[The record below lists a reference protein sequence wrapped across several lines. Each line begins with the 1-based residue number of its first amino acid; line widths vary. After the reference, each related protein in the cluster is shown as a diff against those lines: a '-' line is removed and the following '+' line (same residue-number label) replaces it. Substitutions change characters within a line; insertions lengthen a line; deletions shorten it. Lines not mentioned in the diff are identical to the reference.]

1 MQIILIG
8 LRFHFRYF
16 LRYSLTMISLTIIKI
31 FLIHTTTSKKHLVK
45 VNDGTVTETETKRNS
60 SEGSDYL
67 IMPNHHLS
75 SDYHFIR
82 GNKITNYYKITSN
95 F

>member
-1 MQIILIG
+1 M
-8 LRFHFRYF
+8 
-16 LRYSLTMISLTIIKI
+16 
-31 FLIHTTTSKKHLVK
+31 K

-75 SDYHFIR
+75 SDYHFMR